1 MILMI
6 QCSSYSAHSKHDEIS
21 SEASQQIVLM
31 TNSSRTFLKLSQK
44 PRIDRNLFCDKNLF
58 KLCFMLL
65 DTSSSNNKTKTTLN
79 DVLM

>member
-1 MILMI
+1 MRKHFCHLINPAVSSVAVNLTTRIL
-6 QCSSYSAHSKHDEIS
+6 
-21 SEASQQIVLM
+21 
-31 TNSSRTFLKLSQK
+31 LKLSQK
-44 PRIDRNLFCDKNLF
+44 LSIDKSLFCDKNLF